1 MPPTLTSLTSHSR
14 RTLTAIEYYRHPAV
28 RTRIREYC
36 GATGATGAAA
46 AGAGAFTCAYVAAVE
61 GGEPSASW
69 ESARLYPPSE
79 LPRLLDAGADISR
92 SMWDTESLLF
102 HLDLDYLNP
111 DHPAEAFL
119 HPADVFFALEPVY
132 AAAHQVLH
140 TFGIDALEIV
150 TGRGHHFSGRIP
162 WTHPVVHHLAELV
175 PETPAWHGTMAARL
189 PEWMPHRLDES
200 QARAYTGLGMLV
212 EHLAHLILRRAAPL
226 APIPVVFNGTEV
238 GGTGLA
244 GRACVSIDF
253 SYAGDPLDVRHMR
266 VAFGA
271 YQLHRFRPDIFG
283 TPVAHDVPVIA
294 AVPRAHR
301 SLYKLLKA
309 RRPAAA
315 ALDAEHQT
323 VAMPDV
329 AQGIASLLV
338 DYLPTRL
345 ASFHRDFYRVKPHPP
360 AAWPDTY
367 HRFDAST
374 LAPCIAEPLLHPN
387 DLLLQPARL
396 QYLTRGLLA
405 AGWDPRHIASL
416 VYSRYAGDH
425 GWGTRWARQDVR
437 TRAEFDVRVF
447 AGLIA
452 AGADQATDFNC
463 VSAQEKHLCPHD
475 PTCHRDLRLE
485 RVKLLERVEPA

>member
-1 MPPTLTSLTSHSR
+1 MAPPLTSHSH
-14 RTLTAIEYYRHPAV
+14 RTLTAVEYYRHPAV

-36 GATGATGAAA
+36 GATHAIGAI
-46 AGAGAFTCAYVAAVE
+46 GAGKFTCAYVAAVD
-61 GGEPSASW
+61 GGDSGSSW
-69 ESARLYPPSE
+69 ESARLYPPEE

-92 SMWDTESLLF
+92 SMWDTDSLLF

-111 DHPAEAFL
+111 EQPAEPFL

-132 AAAHQVLH
+132 AATRQVLH
-140 TFGIDALEIV
+140 AFGIDALEIV

-175 PETPAWHGTMAARL
+175 PEMPAWHATMAARM
-189 PEWMPHRLDES
+189 PEWMTHTLDEA
-200 QARAYTGLGMLV
+200 QARAYTGIGMLV
-212 EHLAHLILRRAAPL
+212 EHLAHLILRRAAPHTS
-226 APIPVVFNGTEV
+226 IPVVFNGTEV

-253 SYAGDPLDVRHMR
+253 SYAGDPLDVRHIR

-271 YQLHRFRPDIFG
+271 YQMHRFRPDIFG
-283 TPVAHDVPVIA
+283 HDVAHDIPVIA

-301 SLYKLLKA
+301 SLFKILTDA
-309 RRPAAA
+309 RRPSSA
-315 ALDAEHQT
+315 ALDAEHRS
-323 VAMPDV
+323 VEMPDV

-338 DYLPTRL
+338 DYMPTRL
-345 ASFHRDFYRVKPHPP
+345 AAFHREFYRAAPHPP
-360 AAWPDTY
+360 ARWPETY
-367 HRFDAST
+367 DRFDPAT
-374 LAPCIAEPLLHPN
+374 LAPCIGAPLVHPN
-387 DLLLQPARL
+387 DLLLQPARI

-405 AGWDPRHIASL
+405 HGWEPRHIAGL
-416 VYSRYAGDH
+416 VHSRYAADH
-425 GWGTRWARQDVR
+425 GWGERWSRQDAR

-452 AGADQATDFNC
+452 AGLDQATDFNC

-475 PTCHRDLRLE
+475 PNCHVDLRLE